1 MVDTSILP
9 PEIQD
14 IIIEDVNPEAKV
26 EVDTLPVLE
35 EDQVEESNETYL
47 RDNFGISLNAIKEGA
62 TLQDERMEEGKD
74 IYYEDV
80 FTNFI
85 QPNKLLMDQINN
97 LLG

>member
-47 RDNFGISLNAIKEGA
+47 RDNFGISLNAMKEWKKV
-62 TLQDERMEEGKD
+62 R
-74 IYYEDV
+74 I
-80 FTNFI
+80 FI
-85 QPNKLLMDQINN
+85 TKMYSLILFSLINY
-97 LLG
+97 